1 MSELTTIHKWYW
13 VWDFEKE
20 EEWLNQMA
28 EEGQLLDGVGWC
40 TYRFRNSLPGEYVI
54 RLDLDR
60 NDGNFHEL
68 LADAGAECI
77 GKVFKWAYYRRRTDE
92 GPFELYNDIDS
103 KEDYLNRIIRFIGI
117 VCILNLAIGLLGI
130 ANDSPA
136 APLNMLCAAL
146 LAYAI
151 GRIHGKKEVLQ
162 KERKLH
168 E

>member
-28 EEGQLLDGVGWC
+28 EDGQVLDSVGWC
-40 TYRFRNSLPGEYVI
+40 TYRFRNCLPGEYII
-54 RLDLDR
+54 RLDLDQ
-60 NDGNFHEL
+60 NDSNYHEL
-68 LADAGAECI
+68 LEEAGAECV
-77 GKVFKWAYYRRRTDE
+77 GHVFKWAYYRRRTDE
-92 GPFELYNDIDS
+92 GPFELCNDIDS
-103 KEDYLNRIIRFIGI
+103 KDAYLDRIIRFIGI
-117 VCILNLAIGLLGI
+117 VFFLNLLIGLLGI
-130 ANDSPA
+130 AADSPA
-136 APLNMLCAAL
+136 APANMLCSVL

>member
-40 TYRFRNSLPGEYVI
+40 TYRFRKSLPGEYVI

-60 NDGNFHEL
+60 NDSNFHEL

-77 GKVFKWAYYRRRTDE
+77 GKVFKWAYYRRRT
-92 GPFELYNDIDS
+92 
-103 KEDYLNRIIRFIGI
+103 
-117 VCILNLAIGLLGI
+117 
-130 ANDSPA
+130 
-136 APLNMLCAAL
+136 
-146 LAYAI
+146 
-151 GRIHGKKEVLQ
+151 
-162 KERKLH
+162 
-168 E
+168 